1 MGINSKV
8 TKVLVLALLFV
19 FIGYSVTS
27 VVFSPYTLPVE
38 KLKPTG
44 STVENVT
51 FNYSGMSST
60 YSLKLIAP
68 DDPIVASVS
77 FAVTVEI
84 QKLEQ
89 SVKAPYSSS
98 SISISKGE
106 IAFPSGENVSYS
118 SITTNSGS
126 LLIVFNGLTASNYG
140 NITLVLDLV
149 IVPSWNVWIYHF
161 SSSARSVSLDVP
173 MTFT

>member
-1 MGINSKV
+1 MAISSKV
-8 TKVLVLALLFV
+8 TKIMVLALLFA
-19 FIGYSVTS
+19 FIGYSVAS
-27 VVFSPYTLPVE
+27 VVFPPYTLPVT
-38 KLKPTG
+38 KYDMTG
-44 STVENVT
+44 SSVENVT

-60 YSLKLIAP
+60 YSLDLTAP
-68 DDPIVASVS
+68 PVPIVASVS

-84 QKLEQ
+84 QKLDQ
-89 SVKAPYSSS
+89 SIKTPFTSS

-106 IAFPSGENVSYS
+106 ITFPSGENVSYS

-126 LLIVFNGLTASNYG
+126 LMVVFNGLSAGNYG